1 MVKLSTILA
10 AAAAAVLVLTSTA
23 YAHVQDDVLYGADA
37 NAALRQRHLRVAVA
51 SSVDEATGLI
61 GSSLST
67 ADDEGAQLGKG
78 SLAGHAPPSADAGHD
93 NTKPPSR
100 HDGSDNPKDHHLP
113 KDDQKQN
120 GPQKAASGNK
130 HDGHPPP
137 SKDNAHHHHHHD
149 GSSSYMAGHDAHA
162 GPVAAPSTPSQHH
175 DNATGGNSHPGK
187 VGKGTTDH
195 QLHNPADVGY
205 DGHKSAMDGRKDDA
219 HHHHHQGV
227 DVHAGKGV
235 DHNTSKGGNLQ
246 HSSPSGAGSAD
257 AYLKKGVDVGSAR
270 TKK

>member
-1 MVKLSTILA
+1 MYSVLVPTDYPFTLHFAFLPRHHCGGPSDSATDSATSQPSTLPTIRPTMVKLSTILA

-120 GPQKAASGNK
+120 GPPEGCWRQQARRTPSSKQGQRSP
-130 HDGHPPP
+130 PPP
-137 SKDNAHHHHHHD
+137 SRRFIVVHGRPRCSRRTG
-149 GSSSYMAGHDAHA
+149 GSPAHA
-162 GPVAAPSTPSQHH
+162 VAAPRQRHGRQQP
-175 DNATGGNSHPGK
+175 PR
-187 VGKGTTDH
+187 KGRQRND
-195 QLHNPADVGY
+195 
-205 DGHKSAMDGRKDDA
+205 
-219 HHHHHQGV
+219 
-227 DVHAGKGV
+227 
-235 DHNTSKGGNLQ
+235 
-246 HSSPSGAGSAD
+246 
-257 AYLKKGVDVGSAR
+257 
-270 TKK
+270 